1 MSKVKIAI
9 DLLNPRGLGEKFKIA
24 FRGILYLFLHHRNMR
39 YIFLIG
45 IAAILLGFYFKLNG
59 IELIALSIT
68 ITLVFVAEILNTAI
82 ELMLDAVTKEYNYKI
97 KLIKDIAAGVVV
109 ITCVNALLI
118 GYVLFI
124 RRFFKQI

>member
-1 MSKVKIAI
+1 MKGKKTVF
-9 DLLNPRGLGEKFKIA
+9 DLLNPRGLGESFEIA
-24 FRGILYLFLHHRNMR
+24 TKGISYLFLHHRNMR
-39 YIFLIG
+39 FIFLIG
-45 IAAILLGFYFKLNG
+45 IAAILLGFYFKLHG

-124 RRFFKQI
+124 HRFLK

>member
-1 MSKVKIAI
+1 MIKGRKISMDMLNPRGFMAGVKIAI
-9 DLLNPRGLGEKFKIA
+9 K
-24 FRGILYLFLHHRNMR
+24 GILYLFLHHRNMR
-39 YIFLIG
+39 FIFLIG

-68 ITLVFVAEILNTAI
+68 ITMVFMAEILNTAI
-82 ELMLDAVTKEYNYKI
+82 ELMLDSITKEYNYKI

-109 ITCVNALLI
+109 ITCLNALLI

-124 RRFFKQI
+124 RRFFK